1 MNNNNFRIGNNE
13 ISANSN
19 TYFIA
24 DLAANHDGDLEKAKD
39 LIYMAKEAGANA
51 AKFQHF
57 KAKTI
62 VSDYGF
68 KNLGSK
74 VSHQQN
80 WNKSVYEVYKDAE
93 VPLNWTE
100 TLYETCKKANIDFF
114 TSPYD
119 LNEIEFINNFI
130 PAYKIGSGDITFHEI
145 IEKMA
150 KFKKPILLA
159 TGASKLDEV
168 IDAMRKIEQINKD
181 IVLMQCNTNYT
192 ASDENFK
199 YIQLNVLK
207 TYALMFPN
215 AILGLSDHTL
225 GHTTVLGAV
234 ALGVKVVE
242 KHFTNNNNLVGPDHA
257 FSMNP
262 SSWKEMVERTRELEY
277 ALGGTIKKVEEN
289 EEETT
294 VLQRRC
300 LRASRDL
307 VEGSIITKEMI
318 EILRPAPKDSLKPYE
333 IDNIIGKKLNKTKVE
348 GSDFKWSDINDY

>member
-1 MNNNNFRIGNNE
+1 MNNNNFKIGNSE
-13 ISANSN
+13 INSQSK

-24 DLAANHDGDLEKAKD
+24 DIAANHDGDLGKAKE
-39 LIYMAKEAGANA
+39 LIYMAKEAGADA

-74 VSHQQN
+74 ASHQKD
-80 WNKSVYEVYKDAE
+80 WDKSIFEVYQDAE
-93 VPLNWTE
+93 VPLDWTQ
-100 TLYETCKKANIDFF
+100 TLYETCQKANIDFF

-119 LNEIEFINNFI
+119 INEIDFINKYI
-130 PAYKIGSGDITFHEI
+130 PAYKVGSGDITFHEI
-145 IEKMA
+145 IKKMA
-150 KFKKPILLA
+150 NYNKPILLA
-159 TGASKLDEV
+159 TGASNIEDV
-168 IDAMRKIEQINKD
+168 ILAMEQVEAINKK

-192 ASDENFK
+192 ANNENFK

-207 TYALMFPN
+207 SYGLLFPN

-234 ALGVKVVE
+234 ALGAKVIE
-242 KHFTNNNNLVGPDHA
+242 KHFTDNNNQKGPDHK

-262 SSWKEMVERTRELEY
+262 ITWKEMVERTRELEY
-277 ALGGTIKKVEEN
+277 ALGGSIKKIEDN
-289 EEETT
+289 EKETS

-300 LRASRDL
+300 LRA
-307 VEGSIITKEMI
+307 TKNLKKGEILTPNMI
-318 EILRPAPKDSLKPYE
+318 EVLRPAPVNSILPYE
-333 IDNIIGKKLNKTKVE
+333 IEDIIGKKLINDIVH
-348 GSDFKWSDINDY
+348 GSDFKWSDLK

>member
-1 MNNNNFRIGNNE
+1 MNNNSFKIGKSE
-13 ISANSN
+13 ISATSQ

-39 LIYMAKEAGANA
+39 LIYMAKEAGADA

-74 VSHQQN
+74 SSHQKK
-80 WNKSVYEVYKDAE
+80 WKKSIFETYKDAE
-93 VPLNWTE
+93 VPLDWTQE
-100 TLYETCKKANIDFF
+100 LFDTCQKANIDFF

-119 LNEIEFINNFI
+119 MNEMDLINPYI
-130 PAYKIGSGDITFHEI
+130 PAYKVGSGDITFHEI
-145 IEKMA
+145 ILKMA
-150 KFKKPILLA
+150 KYNKPMLVA
-159 TGASKLDEV
+159 TGASKIDEV
-168 IDAMRKIEQINKD
+168 IDIMQKIETINKN

-192 ASDENFK
+192 ANDENFK

-207 TYALMFPN
+207 SYAQLFPN

-234 ALGVKVVE
+234 ALGAKVIE
-242 KHFTNNNNLVGPDHA
+242 KHFTDNNDLNGPDHK

-262 SSWKEMVERTRELEY
+262 SSWKEMVDRTRELEY
-277 ALGGTIKKVEEN
+277 ALGTSIKKIEDN
-289 EEETT
+289 EKETAI
-294 VLQRRC
+294 LQRRC
-300 LRASRDL
+300 LRASRDIQKGDIL
-307 VEGSIITKEMI
+307 TKEMI
-318 EILRPAPKDSLKPYE
+318 VALRPAPEGTILPYE
-333 IDNIIGKKLNKTKVE
+333 INTLIGKEVSQDITE
-348 GSDFKWSDINDY
+348 GEDFKWSKINNA

>member
-1 MNNNNFRIGNNE
+1 MNNNSFKIGNSE
-13 ISANSN
+13 INANSK

-24 DLAANHDGDLEKAKD
+24 DIAANHDGDLEKAKD
-39 LIYMAKEAGANA
+39 LIYMAKEAGADA

-74 VSHQQN
+74 ASHQKN
-80 WNKSVYEVYKDAE
+80 WDKSIYEVYEDAE
-93 VPLNWTE
+93 VPLDWTKE
-100 TLYETCKKANIDFF
+100 LYETCQKANIDFF

-119 LNEIEFINNFI
+119 INEINFINQYI
-130 PAYKIGSGDITFHEI
+130 PAYKVGSGDITFHQI

-150 KFKKPILLA
+150 HYNKPILLA
-159 TGASKLDEV
+159 TGASKMDEV
-168 IDAMRKIEQINKD
+168 IETMKKVESINKN

-192 ASDENFK
+192 ANDENFK

-207 TYALMFPN
+207 SYSLLFPN

-234 ALGVKVVE
+234 ALEAKVIE
-242 KHFTNNNNLVGPDHA
+242 KHFTDNNNLAGPDHK

-262 SSWKEMVERTRELEY
+262 TTWKEMVDRTRELEY
-277 ALGGTIKKVEEN
+277 ALGGTIKEVEEN
-289 EEETT
+289 ENETCI
-294 VLQRRC
+294 LQRRC
-300 LRASRDL
+300 LRASQNL
-307 VEGSIITKEMI
+307 SKGKIITNEMI
-318 EILRPAPKDSLKPYE
+318 EILRPAPKNSILPYE
-333 IDNIIGKKLNKTKVE
+333 IDKIIGKKLTKDIIQ
-348 GSDFKWSDINDY
+348 GDNFKWSDINA

>member
-1 MNNNNFRIGNNE
+1 MNNNSFKIGNSE
-13 ISANSN
+13 INANSK

-24 DLAANHDGDLEKAKD
+24 DIAANHDGDLEKAKD
-39 LIYMAKEAGANA
+39 LIYMAKEAGADA

-74 VSHQQN
+74 ASHQKN
-80 WNKSVYEVYKDAE
+80 WDKSIYEVYEDAE
-93 VPLNWTE
+93 VPLDWTKE
-100 TLYETCKKANIDFF
+100 LYETCQKANIDFF

-119 LNEIEFINNFI
+119 INEINFINQYI
-130 PAYKIGSGDITFHEI
+130 PAYKVGSGDITFHQI

-150 KFKKPILLA
+150 HYNKPILLA
-159 TGASKLDEV
+159 TGASKMDEV
-168 IDAMRKIEQINKD
+168 IETMKKVESINKN

-192 ASDENFK
+192 ANDENFK

-207 TYALMFPN
+207 SYSLLFPN

-234 ALGVKVVE
+234 ALGAKVIE
-242 KHFTNNNNLVGPDHA
+242 KHFTDNNNLAGPDHK

-262 SSWKEMVERTRELEY
+262 TTWKEMVDRTRELEY
-277 ALGGTIKKVEEN
+277 ALGGTIKEVEEN
-289 EEETT
+289 ENETCI
-294 VLQRRC
+294 LQRRC
-300 LRASRDL
+300 LRASQNL
-307 VEGSIITKEMI
+307 SKGKIITNEMI
-318 EILRPAPKDSLKPYE
+318 EILRPAPKNSILPYE
-333 IDNIIGKKLNKTKVE
+333 IDKIIGKKLTKDIIQ
-348 GSDFKWSDINDY
+348 GDNFKWSDINA

>member
-1 MNNNNFRIGNNE
+1 MNNNSFKIGNSE
-13 ISANSN
+13 INANSK

-24 DLAANHDGDLEKAKD
+24 DIAANHDGDLEKAKE
-39 LIYMAKEAGANA
+39 LIYLAKEAGANA

-74 VSHQQN
+74 ASHQKN
-80 WNKSVYEVYKDAE
+80 WDKSIYEVYKSAE
-93 VPLNWTE
+93 VPLNWTQE
-100 TLYETCKKANIDFF
+100 LYETCQKAKIDFF

-119 LNEIEFINNFI
+119 INEIDFINKYI
-130 PAYKIGSGDITFHEI
+130 PAYKIGSGDITFHKI

-150 KFKKPILLA
+150 QYNKPILLA
-159 TGASKLDEV
+159 TGASKIDEV
-168 IDAMRKIEQINKD
+168 IKAMKKVNSINKN

-207 TYALMFPN
+207 SYALMFPN

-234 ALGVKVVE
+234 ALGAKVIE
-242 KHFTNNNNLVGPDHA
+242 KHFTNDNSLKGPDHK

-262 SSWKEMVERTRELEY
+262 TTWRDMVDRTRELEY
-277 ALGGTIKKVEEN
+277 ALGGYIKEVEEN
-289 EEETT
+289 ESETCI
-294 VLQRRC
+294 LQRRC
-300 LRASRDL
+300 LRASQKISKGDIL
-307 VEGSIITKEMI
+307 TSDMI
-318 EILRPAPKDSLKPYE
+318 EILRPAPKNSILPYD
-333 IDNIIGKKLNKTKVE
+333 IDKIIGKKVTKDIVQ
-348 GSDFKWSDINDY
+348 GADFKWSDIDA

>member
-1 MNNNNFRIGNNE
+1 MNNNSFKIGSHE
-13 ISANSN
+13 ISASSK

-24 DLAANHDGDLEKAKD
+24 DIAANHDGDIEKAKD
-39 LIYMAKEAGANA
+39 LIYMAKEAGADA

-74 VSHQQN
+74 VSHQKN
-80 WNKSVYEVYKDAE
+80 WDKSIYDIYEDAE
-93 VPLNWTE
+93 VPLDWTQ
-100 TLYETCKKANIDFF
+100 TLYETCEKAKIDFF

-119 LNEIEFINNFI
+119 ISEIDFINQYI
-130 PAYKIGSGDITFHEI
+130 PAYKVGSGDITFHKI

-150 KFKKPILLA
+150 GYNKPMLLA
-159 TGASKLDEV
+159 TGASKIDEV
-168 IDAMRKIEQINKD
+168 IEAMKIVGKINKN

-192 ASDENFK
+192 ANDENFK

-207 TYALMFPN
+207 SYAQMFPN

-234 ALGVKVVE
+234 ALGAKVIE
-242 KHFTNNNNLVGPDHA
+242 KHFTNDNSLQGPDHK

-262 SSWKEMVERTRELEY
+262 ITWREMVDRTRELEY
-277 ALGGTIKKVEEN
+277 ALGSCIKEVEEN
-289 EEETT
+289 ENETCI
-294 VLQRRC
+294 LQRRC
-300 LRASRDL
+300 LRASKDL
-307 VEGSIITKEMI
+307 IKGNIITSEMI
-318 EILRPAPKDSLKPYE
+318 EILRPAPKDSLLPYD
-333 IDNIIGKKLNKTKVE
+333 IDRIIGKKLTKNIVQ
-348 GSDFKWSDINDY
+348 GANFKWSDIDA

>member
-1 MNNNNFRIGNNE
+1 MNNNNFKIGNNE
-13 ISANSN
+13 INANSN

-24 DLAANHDGDLEKAKD
+24 DIAANHDGDLEKAKD

-57 KAKTI
+57 KANTI

-68 KNLGSK
+68 RNLGSK
-74 VSHQQN
+74 FSHQQN
-80 WNKSVYEVYKDAE
+80 WDKSVYEVYQNAE
-93 VPLNWTE
+93 VPLSWTE

-119 LNEIEFINNFI
+119 IKEIEFINNYI
-130 PAYKIGSGDITFHEI
+130 PAYKVGSGDITFHEI

-150 KFKKPILLA
+150 SYNKPILLA
-159 TGASKLDEV
+159 TGASQIDEV
-168 IDAMRKIEQINKD
+168 IATMRKIEYINKK

-192 ASDENFK
+192 ANDENFK

-234 ALGVKVVE
+234 ALGAKVIE
-242 KHFTNNNNLVGPDHA
+242 KHFTDNNNLIGPDHK

-262 SSWKEMVERTRELEY
+262 NSWREMVERTRELEY

-289 EEETT
+289 ENETYI
-294 VLQRRC
+294 LQRRC
-300 LRASRDL
+300 LRASKDL
-307 VEGSIITKEMI
+307 SEGTIITKEMI
-318 EILRPAPKDSLKPYE
+318 EILRPSPQKSIPPYE
-333 IDNIIGKKLNKTKVE
+333 LNNIVGKKLNKNIVQ
-348 GSDFKWSDINDY
+348 GSDFKWSDLYD

>member
-1 MNNNNFRIGNNE
+1 MNNNNFKIGNNE
-13 ISANSN
+13 INANSK

-24 DLAANHDGDLEKAKD
+24 DIAANHDGDLEKAKE

-74 VSHQQN
+74 ASHQKN

-93 VPLNWTE
+93 VPLDWTQ
-100 TLYETCKKANIDFF
+100 TLYDTCQKADIDFF

-119 LNEIEFINNFI
+119 INEIDFIDKYI
-130 PAYKIGSGDITFHEI
+130 PAYKVGSGDITFHEI
-145 IEKMA
+145 IKKMA
-150 KFKKPILLA
+150 SYNKPILLA
-159 TGASKLDEV
+159 TGASNIEDV
-168 IDAMRKIEQINKD
+168 IHTMRTIEAINNN

-192 ASDENFK
+192 ANDENFK

-207 TYALMFPN
+207 SYGLMFPN

-234 ALGVKVVE
+234 ALGAKVIE
-242 KHFTNNNNLVGPDHA
+242 KHFTDNNNLTGPDHK

-262 SSWKEMVERTRELEY
+262 VTWKEMIDRTRELEY
-277 ALGGTIKKVEEN
+277 ALGDSIKKIEDN
-289 EEETT
+289 EKETAI
-294 VLQRRC
+294 LQRRC
-300 LRASRDL
+300 LRATKNL
-307 VEGSIITKEMI
+307 KKGEIITPDMI
-318 EILRPAPKDSLKPYE
+318 EVLRPAPINSILPYE
-333 IDNIIGKKLNKTKVE
+333 IDDIIGKELTNDIVQ
-348 GSDFKWSDINDY
+348 GSNFNWRDLK